1 MIRQLRRR
9 FVISAMI
16 AITALLLAVVGIIN
30 GVNMTTSSRRINQM
44 LTQLSDARGDYK
56 PMEAHR
62 KPGKPDPFT
71 RPSADDMLGARFF
84 WAKAD
89 EAGALLQV
97 DTRRIFAVTQEEAEK
112 LAKTVLERGHSSG
125 KIQQFRYRIT
135 ADDTGEQFLIF
146 LDVAAD
152 SHQASALFWGSLL
165 AAAAGWLIMLPLV
178 MALSKQAVGPIARN
192 MEKQKQ
198 FVTNA
203 GHELK
208 TPLAIIMANTDAM
221 ELHQG
226 ESKWSKNIRAQ
237 TVRLSGLMQ
246 NLLVLAKMDESG
258 GQLTLTTFRGDN
270 LLEELLEPYLAMA
283 EEKAVAVSKSIQP
296 EVELHANRESIAQ
309 LFSILLDNAV
319 KYTPTGGKISID
331 LWKQGGKCC
340 IQVSNTAEMPE
351 GSKLEKLF
359 DRFYRGNAARTQKKG
374 GYGIGLSAA
383 KTIVEAHKG
392 SIQAKYED
400 GRMIFTVTM

>member
-9 FVISAMI
+9 FVFSAMI
-16 AITALLLAVVGIIN
+16 AITALLLAVVGLIN
-30 GVNMTTSSRRINQM
+30 GVNLATSSRRVEQM
-44 LTQLSDARGDYK
+44 LTQLADAQGDYK
-56 PMEAHR
+56 PPEKHR
-62 KPGKPDPFT
+62 KPEKADPLML
-71 RPSADDMLGARFF
+71 PSADDILGARFF

-89 EAGALLQV
+89 VTGTLDQV
-97 DTRRIFAVTQEEAEK
+97 DTQRIFAVTQEEATE
-112 LAKTVLERGHSSG
+112 LAKTVLESGNDSG
-125 KIQQFRYRIT
+125 KIQQFRYRVT
-135 ADDTGEQFLIF
+135 TDETGDQFLIF
-146 LDVAAD
+146 LDVAAY
-152 SHQASALFWGSLL
+152 SNQSSTLFWGSLL

-178 MALSKQAVGPIARN
+178 IALSRQAVGPIAQN

-208 TPLAIIMANTDAM
+208 TPLAIIMANTDAL

-237 TVRLSGLMQ
+237 AVRLNRLMQ

-258 GQLTLTTFRGDN
+258 SELAFSHFYADS
-270 LLEELLEPYLAMA
+270 LLKELLQPYLAMA
-283 EEKAVAVSKSIQP
+283 EEKAVAVTQYIQP
-296 EVELHANRESIAQ
+296 NVEVYAHRDSVTQ

-319 KYTPTGGKISID
+319 KYTPPGGKISVK
-331 LWKQGGKCC
+331 LEAQGGKCC
-340 IQVSNTAEMPE
+340 IQVSNTAEAPVD
-351 GSKLEKLF
+351 GKLEKLF
-359 DRFYRGNAARTQKKG
+359 DRFYRGDAARTQKKG

-400 GRMIFTVTM
+400 GRMIFTVTI

>member
-9 FVISAMI
+9 FVVSAMI
-16 AITALLLAVVGIIN
+16 AVTALLLAVVGFIN
-30 GVNMTTSSRRINQM
+30 GVNLATSTKRVDQI

-56 PMEAHR
+56 PMENHR
-62 KPGKPDPFT
+62 KPDKPEPLM
-71 RPSADDMLGARFF
+71 RPSPDDMLGARFF

-89 EAGALLQV
+89 ETDALLQV
-97 DTRRIFAVTQEEAEK
+97 DTRRIFAVTQAEAEE
-112 LAKTVLERGHSSG
+112 LAKTALERGRPSG
-125 KIQQFRYRIT
+125 KLQQFRYRIT
-135 ADDTGEQFLIF
+135 VDDTGEQFLIF

-152 SHQASALFWGSLL
+152 SHQAGALFWGSLL

-208 TPLAIIMANTDAM
+208 TPLAIIMANTDAL

-237 TVRLSGLMQ
+237 AVRLNGLMQ

-258 GQLTLTTFRGDN
+258 GQLALTTFRVDS
-270 LLEELLEPYLAMA
+270 LLDELLQPYLAMA
-283 EEKAVAVSKSIQP
+283 EEKAVAVIQSIQP
-296 EVELHANRESIAQ
+296 EVELHANRESITQ

-319 KYTPTGGKISID
+319 KYTPAGGKISIG
-331 LWKQGGKCC
+331 LCRQGGKCW
-340 IQVSNTAEMPE
+340 IQIANTAEMPE
-351 GSKLEKLF
+351 NGKLEKLF
-359 DRFYRGNAARTQKKG
+359 DRFYRGDAARTQKRG